1 MTMKS
6 INQIMGDYQA
16 NCLPALPAEKY
27 HFEPSQTDIQLI
39 NGVFKQLQVIFPAWQ
54 RAFPNTE
61 SLDMA
66 RKEWIKALVESG
78 TTTKQLLQFGLES
91 ARKKDIP
98 FFPSPGQFIGWCKPT
113 PEAFGLPTLE
123 IALME
128 VARHRATHPAVV
140 LAAKATKWERQTLT
154 ADEYKPVFER
164 AYEQLVRRVM
174 AGEDLNAEVM
184 KALPTK
190 EQIQHN
196 PEFYQEAGKRG
207 LAQLRAVMR
216 GRA

>member
-6 INQIMGDYQA
+6 LTQIMGEYQA
-16 NCLPALPAEKY
+16 HGLPVMPAEK
-27 HFEPSQTDIQLI
+27 HRFEPSQTDIQVI

-61 SLDMA
+61 ALDMA
-66 RKEWIKALVESG
+66 RKEWIKALVESEI
-78 TTTKQLLQFGLES
+78 TTKQSLQFGLEA

-98 FFPSPGQFIGWCKPT
+98 FFPSPGQFISWCQPT
-113 PEAFGLPTLE
+113 PEMFGMPTLDV
-123 IALME
+123 ALME

-154 ADEYKPVFER
+154 AEEYKPVFER

-174 AGEDLNAEVM
+174 AGEDLNAEVV

-190 EQIQHN
+190 DQIKHS
-196 PEFYQEAGKRG
+196 PEFYQETGKRG